1 MPPISPPHKKSM
13 TKKKRDNG
21 KTCEA
26 LMCPP
31 YKPPAHG
38 SVDICESVQ
47 ASVVK
52 RLSKIKNNKS
62 LPRTGPQTFASQCRP
77 V

>member
-1 MPPISPPHKKSM
+1 MEAHM
-13 TKKKRDNG
+13 TKKKRDKG

-47 ASVVK
+47 ASV
-52 RLSKIKNNKS
+52 LKS
-62 LPRTGPQTFASQCRP
+62 PSNAGSPDLLMQGDVAF
-77 V
+77 

>member
-1 MPPISPPHKKSM
+1 M
-13 TKKKRDNG
+13 TKKKRDKG

-38 SVDICESVQ
+38 TVDICESVQ
-47 ASVVK
+47 ASV
-52 RLSKIKNNKS
+52 LKS
-62 LPRTGPQTFASQCRP
+62 PPNARSRDLLMQGHVTF
-77 V
+77 